1 MITTTCFSVCGYFNY
16 PVLTNC
22 AILSFIKEMSDVNQ
36 SDINLELINLPKN
49 EINHTLLFESGD
61 YSTLVV
67 TGLNALSDDNLT
79 PLSIHFKNKYNI
91 TSELIITPVDEKGFE
106 VDYMLEQDELDNCPR
121 KDDLIQDIARIFFD
135 VLNPLYGCCGTEMF
149 ADGMEDV
156 EEKYIIDS
164 KFYYIGYVDFKNM
177 DKFKFVNDT
186 HNIES
191 FFVEPLKYGNMY
203 FKK

>member
-16 PVLTNC
+16 PVLTNF
-22 AILSFIKEMSDVNQ
+22 AILNFIKEMSDVNQ

-61 YSTLVV
+61 YSTLIV
-67 TGLNALSDDNLT
+67 TGLNALSDENLT

-149 ADGMEDV
+149 VDGMEDV

-164 KFYYIGYVDFKNM
+164 KFYYIGYVDFKIM
-177 DKFKFVNDT
+177 DKFKFINDT
-186 HNIES
+186 HNIER